1 MIFLGSDHRGFQ
13 LKERVKQLLAAW
25 GHRVEDLGTHGPEPV
40 DYPDLAAPVAWRVA
54 EGRGQGILIC
64 GTGIGMSVAANKVPG
79 VRAALCLN
87 RQMAAQGRAHLDANV
102 LVLGAEV
109 VPLEELEP
117 ILRAWLSTPF
127 EGGRHRRR
135 LAKIERIERRCWER
149 AGA

>member
-13 LKERVKQLLAAW
+13 LKERVKRLLAAW
-25 GHRVEDLGTHGPEPV
+25 GHRVEDLGTH
-40 DYPDLAAPVAWRVA
+40 WRVA

-135 LAKIERIERRCWER
+135 LTKIERIERRCWER